1 MRKEIILAIFLISF
15 TLIAGYFLNNLLV
28 QRKPHVKV
36 FGTEYS
42 PQDEGRVFLQL
53 LDENFKPIN
62 NALCLISIYY
72 PDKTEWF
79 RNVSMFYLPGSDGL
93 YYFDFIAPAIE
104 GVYMVSAKCFYVID
118 ETYDYAD
125 SYNLVRGNRINGAIE
140 DTWKDDS
147 VYLTF
152 RESLFDRLEVRF
164 DFENVSI
171 PINNTGMTIY
181 WVGRWEDPDE
191 YLTEY
196 VYDFCNSAWLELP
209 NRITTNTPMVSNYL
223 DASAYNISCFLGDAG
238 NVVRV
243 RFEDQG
249 AYGSREYFRTDFID
263 VQMHYATYGQINN
276 IRGGGEIHVS
286 TKKFEPS
293 EEYPSISIIS

>member
-28 QRKPHVKV
+28 QRKPHMKL

-42 PQDEGRVFLQL
+42 PGDSGRVFLQL
-53 LDENFKPIN
+53 LDEKFKPIN
-62 NALCLISIYY
+62 NALCLISVYY

-93 YYFDFIAPAIE
+93 YYFDFIAPADE
-104 GVYMVSAKCFYVID
+104 GVYMVSAKCFYVI
-118 ETYDYAD
+118 EQTYDYAD
-125 SYNLVRGNRINGAIE
+125 SYNLVKGNRISGTIE
-140 DTWKDDS
+140 NTWKDDS

-152 RESLFDRLEVRF
+152 RENLLSDRLEVWFEF
-164 DFENVSI
+164 DDVRI
-171 PINNTGMTIY
+171 PANNTGMTIY
-181 WVGRWEDPDE
+181 WVGRWEDPHE
-191 YLTEY
+191 YLKVY
-196 VYDFCNSAWLELP
+196 LYDFCNSTWLELP
-209 NRITTNTPMVSNYL
+209 NRVTTNTPMVSNYL
-223 DASAYNISCFLGDAG
+223 DASVYNISCFVGG
-238 NVVRV
+238 GKVGVK
-243 RFEDQG
+243 FEDQAVVG
-249 AYGSREYFRTDFID
+249 TAEYFRVDFLD

-293 EEYPSISIIS
+293 EEMPGISIIS